1 VKFEVAVS
9 LFLNEKISFIQI
21 MELIETVMTE
31 HNVSINPSL
40 NDIIEIDKLAREET
54 MKTFE
59 KSNQ

>member
-1 VKFEVAVS
+1 
-9 LFLNEKISFIQI
+9 